1 MPALR
6 PLPDLYIYFRT
17 VIKHSCV
24 GGGGGG
30 TPCQK
35 KKNYSNYMD
44 ESTEDPRTLPNENIS
59 DSASNQLEAT
69 APDMFLAVLQER

>member
-1 MPALR
+1 M
-6 PLPDLYIYFRT
+6 
-17 VIKHSCV
+17 
-24 GGGGGG
+24 GGGG

-35 KKNYSNYMD
+35 MKKDSDYTD